1 MVRIFI
7 AVTVCYFAGTAAGR
21 GFLPYSL
28 GVPASNFKNDVD
40 MLAVTGMRM
49 TNPELVK
56 HAVSGRMGMSKT
68 TETLVLRGTLRAESS
83 GEVERIS
90 GPASG
95 GA

>member
-49 TNPELVK
+49 TNPDLVK
-56 HAVSGRMGMSKT
+56 HAVSGM
-68 TETLVLRGTLRAESS
+68 TLDGFRGVADS
-83 GEVERIS
+83 V
-90 GPASG
+90 
-95 GA
+95 GARR